1 MKTTTNRIQRNGATK
16 PVSKQ
21 VFDSLWELEV
31 AKNQAVALMQ
41 LMLDYETEHLM
52 EGDLIHAERSRVNAG
67 VAQMVHQTTE
77 YLERTFNETFHAINP
92 KHVEARA
99 AAAPA

>member
-1 MKTTTNRIQRNGATK
+1 MKNQNRIHKNGATK
-16 PVSKQ
+16 PASKQ

-52 EGDLIHAERSRVNAG
+52 EGDLIHSKRSRVNAG
-67 VAQMVHQTTE
+67 VSQMVHQTTE
-77 YLERTFNETFHAINP
+77 YLERTFDETFHLIHLKP
-92 KHVEARA
+92 VEARP